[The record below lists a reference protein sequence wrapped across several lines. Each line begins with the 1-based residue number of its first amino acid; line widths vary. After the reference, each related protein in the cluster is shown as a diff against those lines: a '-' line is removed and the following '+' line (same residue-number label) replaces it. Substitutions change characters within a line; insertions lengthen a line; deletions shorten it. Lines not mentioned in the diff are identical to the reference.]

1 MRESSSQSISEFG
14 SIVVRSYKIG
24 EAFII
29 LIITAIFILLDP
41 FNAKRDC
48 THAQSDRSDPY
59 RLRLVKTEIVRT
71 GMGVKSVEL
80 SPDGSRVY
88 SMNLEECSVFEFNR
102 ESRKI
107 QRKIVFVRHRG
118 RGFNYKKKVWIR
130 SYQEK
135 PVEAHFTHGG
145 RYLWISLHN
154 AGGIVVWDLL
164 DGDTHVRG
172 RPYKT
177 AWYYETFKVDSS
189 NMISPG
195 GKGKGVR
202 KSRSPRYKK
211 KKIRLLWIKTGS
223 TPKVITSS
231 PDGKYLFVANWHS
244 HSVSVLG
251 IDSQS
256 PEEWRI
262 IGVLKTGRIP
272 RGLVVSP
279 DSRYLY
285 IAQMGSNHISVV
297 DTTNMKKIHQIVV
310 GINPR
315 HLVISNGHIFSS
327 LNIAGKLIKIDQNW
341 NIVES
346 VNTLPSPRTIA
357 VSQDGLVIFVV
368 CYNIN
373 YLQVFSA
380 DSLKHIGR
388 FQSSSHPVGVT
399 VFQSEDAYEV
409 WVGNYSSGT
418 IRIFTFAR

>member
-1 MRESSSQSISEFG
+1 MVKVNKIAEAL
-14 SIVVRSYKIG
+14 IV
-24 EAFII
+24 
-29 LIITAIFILLDP
+29 LIITTIFILLDP
-41 FNAKRDC
+41 FTAKHDC
-48 THAQSDRSDPY
+48 TRAQSNRSDPHK
-59 RLRLVKTEIVRT
+59 LRLIKTEIIKT

-107 QRKIVFVRHRG
+107 QRKIVFVQHRG
-118 RGFNYKKKVWIR
+118 RGFNYKKRVWIS

-177 AWYYETFKVDSS
+177 AWYYETFKEDSS
-189 NMISPG
+189 RVISPEGKEG
-195 GKGKGVR
+195 GMR

-211 KKIRLLWIKTGS
+211 EKIRLLWIKTGS
-223 TPKVITSS
+223 TPKVIASS
-231 PDGKYLFVANWHS
+231 PDGRYLFVANWHS
-244 HSVSVLG
+244 HSVSVLEIG
-251 IDSQS
+251 SQS
-256 PEEWRI
+256 PEEWRV
-262 IGVLKTGRIP
+262 IGELTTGRIP

-297 DTTNMKKIHQIVV
+297 DTANMKKIHQIVV
-310 GINPR
+310 GVNPR
-315 HLVISNGHIFSS
+315 HLVISKGHIFSS
-327 LNIAGKLIKIDQNW
+327 LNIAGKLIKIDQDW
-341 NIVES
+341 KIVGS
-346 VNTLPSPRTIA
+346 VNTLPSPRTVA

-368 CYNIN
+368 CYDIN
-373 YLQVFSA
+373 YLQAFSA
-380 DSLKHIGR
+380 DSLKDIGR
-388 FQSSSHPVGVT
+388 FQSSGHPVGVT
-399 VFQSEDAYEV
+399 VYQSEDAYEV

-418 IRIFTFAR
+418 IRIFTFSR